1 MTPTK
6 CAASWDLAQCAG
18 QARKVATVPR
28 RQPFRAYERLP
39 LDSHRRG
46 VVDCRSK
53 YG

>member
-6 CAASWDLAQCAG
+6 CAASRDLAQRDG
-18 QARKVATVPR
+18 QARKVATSHP

-53 YG
+53 CG